1 MGDTTISTVLQ
12 QAWQQFRDQT
22 FTLMPH
28 VLASLLVFVV
38 GIVLGIV
45 ITRVANWTLRAAN
58 LDRQAERLGLTAPLE
73 LIGVSSAVRVVAAVL
88 QATILLFA
96 SILALY
102 SLDARLASDLA
113 ERFFLYLPHLVVA
126 VLILGAG
133 LVLARFLARSVLI
146 AAVNAEIRAARLL
159 GSVTRVA
166 ILIVA
171 GAMAF
176 EHLGISRE
184 TVLTAFAILFGGVTL
199 AASIAAGLGMQ
210 DLVRHWV
217 SQQVTPPPASSA
229 PEERIE
235 HW

>member
-1 MGDTTISTVLQ
+1 MGDTTIATVLQ

-22 FTLMPH
+22 FTLLPH

-38 GIVLGIV
+38 GIVLGII
-45 ITRVANWTLRAAN
+45 ITRVANWTLRATS
-58 LDRQAERLGLTAPLE
+58 LDRQAERLGLTGPLE
-73 LIGVSSAVRVVAAVL
+73 LIGVSSAVRAVAGVL
-88 QATILLFA
+88 QATVLLLA
-96 SILALY
+96 CILALY

-126 VLILGAG
+126 VIILGAG

-159 GSVTRVA
+159 AGLTRVA
-166 ILIVA
+166 IMIVA
-171 GAMAF
+171 CAMAF

-184 TVLTAFAILFGGVTL
+184 TVLTAFAIVFGGVTL
-199 AASIAAGLGMQ
+199 AASIAAGLAMQ
-210 DLVRHWV
+210 DMVRRWV
-217 SQQVTPPPASSA
+217 AEQVVPPPAPPA
-229 PEERIE
+229 PDEGIE